1 MKKKIEILAT
11 VGPTSLNKDILK
23 YLNSKIDILR
33 INLSHVLPDELS
45 EYISYLI
52 KNTKLKICIDTEG
65 AQIRTKVPKKV
76 KLKKN
81 SLFTFRK
88 NKPPYLYLVKYLKK

>member
-11 VGPTSLNKDILK
+11 VGPTLNKDILK

-52 KNTKLKICIDTEG
+52 KNTKLKICIDTEEH
-65 AQIRTKVPKKV
+65 K
-76 KLKKN
+76 
-81 SLFTFRK
+81 
-88 NKPPYLYLVKYLKK
+88 